1 MVQKKKNPKNQ
12 TKIKKYITKD
22 NIFYFVLLL
31 IDVSII
37 IYSARHNYANYV
49 TINNEK
55 VFIGKTK
62 NMLFGRNYIV
72 IITTLFIYVYTLL
85 SNKILL
91 HKENKKEY
99 IIKYGILLLLLN
111 ITLFYIFTKR
121 IY

>member
-1 MVQKKKNPKNQ
+1 MVQKKKTAKNR
-12 TKIKKYITKD
+12 TKLKKFITKD

-49 TINNEK
+49 TINRKK

-62 NMLFGRNYIV
+62 NILFGRNYIV
-72 IITTLFIYVYTLL
+72 LITTLFIYVYTLL

>member
-1 MVQKKKNPKNQ
+1 MVQKKKTAKNR
-12 TKIKKYITKD
+12 TKLKKFITKD

>member
-1 MVQKKKNPKNQ
+1 MVQKKKNTKKQP
-12 TKIKKYITKD
+12 KIKKFINKD

-99 IIKYGILLLLLN
+99 IIKYGLLLLLLN

>member
-1 MVQKKKNPKNQ
+1 MVQKKKNPKKQ
-12 TKIKKYITKD
+12 PKIKKFINKD

-31 IDVSII
+31 IDISII

-49 TINNEK
+49 TINRKK

-62 NMLFGRNYIV
+62 NILFGRNYIV
-72 IITTLFIYVYTLL
+72 LITTLFIYVYTLL

>member
-31 IDVSII
+31 IDISII

-49 TINNEK
+49 TINRKK

-62 NMLFGRNYIV
+62 NILFGRNYIV
-72 IITTLFIYVYTLL
+72 LITTLFIYVYTLL

-99 IIKYGILLLLLN
+99 IIKYGLLLLLLN

>member
-31 IDVSII
+31 IDISII